1 MTVYFFLIG
10 RNIEELPFYNFRP
23 LTVKIRTGIYMDKPF
38 ADKLAP
44 NLFEW
49 GADLVTLHG
58 RSREQRYTK
67 LANWDY
73 IGEVA
78 KAVSPKPLFGN
89 GDIINYE
96 DYNEFKYKSG
106 AAGCMLARGI
116 YIFFFHFLSVIS
128 RIFKLSISFLCFQ
141 VEIF

>member
-96 DYNEFKYKSG
+96 DYNEFKSKSG

-116 YIFFFHFLSVIS
+116 YQFFFSYS
-128 RIFKLSISFLCFQ
+128 
-141 VEIF
+141 

>member
-1 MTVYFFLIG
+1 
-10 RNIEELPFYNFRP
+10 
-23 LTVKIRTGIYMDKPF
+23 MDKPF

-96 DYNEFKYKSG
+96 DYNEFKSKSG

-116 YIFFFHFLSVIS
+116 YIFFRLFPI
-128 RIFKLSISFLCFQ
+128 ISISQEFFSIFFLTLEKIGIDEKVICYHN
-141 VEIF
+141 ISN

>member
-1 MTVYFFLIG
+1 
-10 RNIEELPFYNFRP
+10 
-23 LTVKIRTGIYMDKPF
+23 MDKPF

-96 DYNEFKYKSG
+96 DYNEFKAKSG

-116 YIFFFHFLSVIS
+116 YIFF
-128 RIFKLSISFLCFQ
+128 SFSQCDFTNFSKQSHWLGLK
-141 VEIF
+141 

>member
-1 MTVYFFLIG
+1 
-10 RNIEELPFYNFRP
+10 
-23 LTVKIRTGIYMDKPF
+23 MDKPF

-96 DYNEFKYKSG
+96 DYNEFKSKSG

-116 YIFFFHFLSVIS
+116 YQFFFSFSERDFTNFSKSFYVEHFITFLSS
-128 RIFKLSISFLCFQ
+128 
-141 VEIF
+141 